1 MHGGGGSGGGGGGG
15 GGGCG
20 TGARMLMRMTTLTL
34 LRMMIIAGENDEAK
48 APTANVDQVKIMT
61 KLMVL
66 RMLLK
71 MVVV

>member
-1 MHGGGGSGGGGGGG
+1 
-15 GGGCG
+15 
-20 TGARMLMRMTTLTL
+20 MRMTTLTL